1 MVKLD
6 RSTRLSLYTYRI
18 AAPFS
23 LSSFSASARRAT
35 SAHEQTHISPHI
47 ERARTRTPLPTVLA
61 PRERFER
68 DRPGPGLTY
77 LDPPVSS
84 ASVLSDDSDLSFG
97 P

>member
-6 RSTRLSLYTYRI
+6 RSTRLSLYIYTI
-18 AAPFS
+18 AAPFC
-23 LSSFSASARRAT
+23 LSSFSASARRAMP
-35 SAHEQTHISPHI
+35 AHEQTHISPHI
-47 ERARTRTPLPTVLA
+47 ERARTGTPLLA
-61 PRERFER
+61 VFESRERFER

-84 ASVLSDDSDLSFG
+84 ASVLSDLSFG